1 MAIVKNESKGYGY
14 TYSSLADLER
24 AGIKIPIMRT
34 TVNQFNGAEY
44 VEWLDDK
51 GEWQQG
57 AKVVPMTMKG
67 MNDAQAYGS
76 ALTYARRYT
85 VQMAMSVACDDD
97 VAVENYKPTANS
109 YSQSVKKLDFNEV
122 IEKLKDMTKI
132 DEIEKYQGE
141 CMSLAKTEKQKE
153 TVEKIFSKRIN
164 SIGVVPF

>member
-34 TVNQFNGAEY
+34 TVNEHNGNEY

-51 GEWQQG
+51 GEWRQG
-57 AKVVPMTMKG
+57 AKVVSMTMKG

-97 VAVENYKPTANS
+97 VAVENYKPMNQGGHSSKPVAR
-109 YSQSVKKLDFNEV
+109 LDFNEI
-122 IEKLKDMTKI
+122 IEKLKAMEDI
-132 DEIEKYQGE
+132 DEINSYKDE
-141 CMSLAKTEKQKE
+141 CVELAKTPKQKE
-153 TVEKIFSKRIN
+153 TVEKIFAKKL
-164 SIGVVPF
+164 GLPF